1 MAEYATP
8 IFPKELNSVA
18 KLKDDFMNENVD
30 VASL

>member
-8 IFPKELNSVA
+8 TFPKELNSIA
-18 KLKDDFMNENVD
+18 KLKYDFMNENVD

>member
-1 MAEYATP
+1 MAEYVTP
-8 IFPKELNSVA
+8 TFPKELNSTT